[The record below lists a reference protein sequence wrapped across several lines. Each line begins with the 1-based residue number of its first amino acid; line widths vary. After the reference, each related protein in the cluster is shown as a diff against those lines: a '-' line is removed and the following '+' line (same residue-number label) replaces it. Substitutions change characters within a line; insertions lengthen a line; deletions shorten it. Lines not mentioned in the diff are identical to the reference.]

1 MRRLLTSLPA
11 MVTLI
16 LLIGVTTI
24 AISRARTSDARMA
37 DFPEIGQDH
46 DVIVELRFEP
56 EAFHMAELQQA
67 GRIVS
72 VEGTYVHLRA
82 VAPDDLRRLSW
93 RPWIQTFAAVPDTDK
108 S

>member
-24 AISRARTSDARMA
+24 AVSRARTSDARMA
-37 DFPEIGQDH
+37 DFP
-46 DVIVELRFEP
+46 
-56 EAFHMAELQQA
+56 
-67 GRIVS
+67 
-72 VEGTYVHLRA
+72 
-82 VAPDDLRRLSW
+82 
-93 RPWIQTFAAVPDTDK
+93 DTCLLYTSPSPRD